1 MSTNVHPCLWYR
13 LLPLGAFLYVV
24 GLLLMTQPAA
34 AFVPSTARTTNR
46 ILWQSPFTYD
56 VATDPFSYAMRYNIS
71 QAAFQWDDVNT
82 GANFNVDELCCGSR
96 GENVWIQGIDFGSV
110 GFDPNTPGVTVNHLS
125 NAKITYSTIYANN
138 RWNWDGGR
146 PCTVDFTYRYASSK
160 IVLTHEFGHTVGL
173 SHDRFHPEAVM
184 WPDQTCKL
192 TTVVDDD
199 LGVRSLYGN
208 R

>member
-71 QAAFQWDDVNT
+71 DTPHDLMT
-82 GANFNVDELCCGSR
+82 GGFLGQP
-96 GENVWIQGIDFGSV
+96 IQ
-110 GFDPNTPGVTVNHLS
+110 
-125 NAKITYSTIYANN
+125 
-138 RWNWDGGR
+138 R
-146 PCTVDFTYRYASSK
+146 
-160 IVLTHEFGHTVGL
+160 
-173 SHDRFHPEAVM
+173 
-184 WPDQTCKL
+184 
-192 TTVVDDD
+192 
-199 LGVRSLYGN
+199 
-208 R
+208 